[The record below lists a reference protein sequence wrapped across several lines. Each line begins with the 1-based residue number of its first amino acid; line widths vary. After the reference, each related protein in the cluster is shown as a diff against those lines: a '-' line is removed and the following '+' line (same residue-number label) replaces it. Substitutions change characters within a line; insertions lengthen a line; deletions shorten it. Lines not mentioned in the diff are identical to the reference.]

1 MNKDFEIVSC
11 SDLRLLELGFVPGS
25 TLTVLKYEWYG
36 VVVSLRNSTIALR
49 KTDFHK
55 LTLKGI

>member
-36 VVVSLRNSTIALR
+36 VVVEIKNAKIFMR
-49 KTDFHK
+49 KEDFQK